1 MRGVATYAPP
11 AKNPSDLRKE
21 DVESVLRKLVVRIA
35 QDSGFSG
42 AQHAALAR
50 FVNLVEECGLL
61 LEVTC

>member
-1 MRGVATYAPP
+1 M
-11 AKNPSDLRKE
+11 
-21 DVESVLRKLVVRIA
+21 LRKLVVRIA
-35 QDSGFSG
+35 QDAGFSG